1 MTRVVIIGTG
11 PAGLAAAACL
21 SRRGV
26 ACTLLER
33 GPVAAAALRKVDPEM
48 ALFSPARL
56 SRLPGMELVSATPY
70 PTFRELIAALD
81 RYREQH
87 ALDIVPGCEVRAVER
102 IANGFV
108 VRDASGG
115 EHEGSHVISATGLIA
130 SPRLP
135 RELDVASSKL
145 RWMHSLDVRRD
156 HIASARR
163 LLVVGAGASA
173 AEVLRIWLT
182 VRQPDDRAWIAVRS
196 KLRTMPRSLLGI
208 DVHYLVWL
216 PEHLP
221 GRPFGP
227 WLSPIDPILE
237 GEVTRAIRRAEIPQ
251 VSVAR
256 YLPASVELT
265 GGEVIEPDL
274 VVLATGFDYDTRH
287 LGELVERDPAGWPI
301 LRRCESR
308 RTPGLYVLGARYAR
322 TLASP
327 YLRGIASDAAFVAR
341 RIAARS

>member
-1 MTRVVIIGTG
+1 MTRVVIIGAG

-33 GPVAAAALRKVDPEM
+33 GPVAAAALRKVDPDM

-56 SRLPGMELVSATPY
+56 SRLPGMELISATRY
-70 PTFRELIAALD
+70 PTFRELTAALD

-87 ALDIVPGCEVRAVER
+87 ALDIVPGCDVRAVER
-102 IANGFV
+102 TASGFV
-108 VRDASGG
+108 VRAVSG
-115 EHEGSHVISATGLIA
+115 EHVGSHVISATGLIA

-135 RELDVASSKL
+135 GELDVASSRL
-145 RWMHSLDVRRD
+145 RWMHSLDVRRE
-156 HIASARR
+156 HVASARR

-173 AEVLRIWLT
+173 AEVLANWLA
-182 VRQPDDRAWIAVRS
+182 VRQSDDRAWIAVRS
-196 KLRTMPRSLLGI
+196 KLRTMPRTLLGV

-227 WLSPIDPILE
+227 WLSPVDPILDD
-237 GEVTRAIRRAEIPQ
+237 EVTRALRRAEILQ

-265 GGEVIEPDL
+265 SGEVIEPDL

-322 TLASP
+322 TIASP
-327 YLRGIASDAAFVAR
+327 YLRGIARDAAYVAR